1 MLNLP
6 IPVLIVSR
14 RRDLWRRE
22 EEARV
27 GLRRHRR
34 RRRGSGVRGRR
45 RRGDGDGEAELRPV
59 ATGGAPDMVV
69 VHLAGGAAALSLRR
83 KKRQSDKSFRKRY
96 CWIYY

>member
-6 IPVLIVSR
+6 LPVLIVAR

-34 RRRGSGVRGRR
+34 RRRRRGGGGVGGRR

-59 ATGGAPDMVV
+59 AAGGAADMVV
-69 VHLAGGAAALSLRR
+69 VHLAGAAVAL
-83 KKRQSDKSFRKRY
+83 Q
-96 CWIYY
+96 